1 MRLPSLRV
9 ARGPRHWHLPRSDP
23 EPRPED
29 LCAFSPDLLVATGDW
44 AQLRA
49 MSLRGPVDQGPQL
62 ASQRSQ
68 CQRHAMPASR
78 RLALLGQ
85 HLGRT
90 TEEPRASGPLTAV
103 PTGLLKGIDPLLT
116 AELLY
121 VLRMA
126 GHGDV
131 ISIVDCNFPA
141 AEVASKTFYGKV
153 FGTRAAS
160 GPLSLL
166 SGWQAGPSAIAVCHF
181 PCVVCAMRSRSCSLA

>member
-1 MRLPSLRV
+1 MQLPSLRV
-9 ARGPRHWHLPRSDP
+9 ARGPRHLPRHARDP
-23 EPRPED
+23 SLAPKI
-29 LCAFSPDLLVATGDW
+29 CAHFPPICW

-49 MSLRGPVDQGPQL
+49 SADQ
-62 ASQRSQ
+62 SWQRSQ

>member
-1 MRLPSLRV
+1 VRLPSLRV
-9 ARGPRHWHLPRSDP
+9 ARGPRHLPRHARDP
-23 EPRPED
+23 SLAPKICAPVRIFPRF
-29 LCAFSPDLLVATGDW
+29 AGHS
-44 AQLRA
+44 
-49 MSLRGPVDQGPQL
+49 RGPEL
-62 ASQRSQ
+62 ATQPVPAP
-68 CQRHAMPASR
+68 RHAMPASR